1 MLKDL
6 GKRSVTS
13 VLIEGGGEVLGQAL
27 DARLIDKVQ
36 IYLGPILTGGPVIA
50 FPGLGA
56 QSTSNAIHLGDV
68 SYRRIGENVCVTA
81 YPKKIA
87 PE

>member
-1 MLKDL
+1 
-6 GKRSVTS
+6 
-13 VLIEGGGEVLGQAL
+13 
-27 DARLIDKVQ
+27 
-36 IYLGPILTGGPVIA
+36 LTGGPVIA

-68 SYRRIGENVCVTA
+68 SYGLIGKNICVTA
-81 YPKKIA
+81 YPEKIA